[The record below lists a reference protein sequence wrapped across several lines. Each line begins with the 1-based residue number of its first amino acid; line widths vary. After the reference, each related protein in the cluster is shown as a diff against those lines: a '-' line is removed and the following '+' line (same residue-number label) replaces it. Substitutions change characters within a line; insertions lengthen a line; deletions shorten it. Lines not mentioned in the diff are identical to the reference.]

1 MKYGQ
6 HFSTLETPQSEKI
19 PGSDQVENNAGGFVF
34 AIDDWKR
41 LDRFLILGSE
51 GGTYYVGERKLT
63 IDNANAVLNCIKA
76 DGVRVVNRV
85 AEISD
90 SGRAPK
96 NDPAL
101 FVLAIA
107 ASQGNAE
114 TRKAALEALPKVA
127 RIGTYLFTFLENLQ
141 GFRGWGRG
149 VRRAV
154 ANWYTERDTDAL
166 AYQLLKYRQRNNWSH
181 RDVLRKSHP
190 TAPTPAHDALFRF
203 VVANDKMGDREVPRQ
218 EQKDGPTA
226 TKHYG
231 AVDVAALPA
240 LVSAFEKV
248 QNAKDAKEVVGAI
261 RDNPGLSWEMIPT
274 DFLGEAKVWEALLPN
289 IKMTALIRNLGRLT
303 ANGLIAPMSA
313 AVCLVTERITDEARI
328 RKERVHPVGVLG
340 ALATYRN
347 GHGVKGN
354 LSWTPVA
361 PVIDALDSA
370 FYTAFGN
377 VTPTGKRLLLA
388 LDVSGS
394 MSGNMIAGVAGL
406 DARVGSAAMALI
418 TARMEK
424 QYAFV
429 GFSHELVPLNISPRQ
444 RLDDVVRTIEK
455 IPMGG
460 TDCALPMIYAEKH
473 RMEVDTF
480 VVYTDNETWHGGIH
494 PAQALT
500 QYRRKTG
507 IPAKLVVVGMTA
519 TEFSIADPNDSGMLD
534 VVGFDTAAPELI
546 SDFARE

>member
-19 PGSDQVENNAGGFVF
+19 PGSDQVQNNAGGFAY

-63 IDNANAVLNCIKA
+63 IDNADAVLNCIKT

-85 AEISD
+85 VEISD

-101 FVLAIA
+101 FVLAVA
-107 ASQGNAE
+107 ASQGDTK
-114 TRKAALEALPKVA
+114 TRQVAFDALPKVA
-127 RIGTYLFTFLENLQ
+127 RIGTHLFTFLENLR

-154 ANWYTERDTDAL
+154 ANWYIKRDAVAL
-166 AYQLLKYRQRNNWSH
+166 AYQLLKYRQRNGWSQ
-181 RDVLRKSHP
+181 RDVLRKAHP
-190 TAPTPAHDALFRF
+190 NAPTPAHQALFRY
-203 VVANDKMGDREVPRQ
+203 VVSSDKMGDREVPRQ
-218 EQKDGPTA
+218 EYKDGPTV
-226 TKHYG
+226 TKRYD
-231 AVDVAALPA
+231 AVDMASLPA
-240 LVSAFEKV
+240 LASAFEKV
-248 QNAKDAKEVVGAI
+248 QNATDAKEVVRIIAE
-261 RDNPGLSWEMIPT
+261 NPGLSWEMIPT
-274 DFLGEAKVWEALLPN
+274 NFLGEAKVWEALLPN

-303 ANGLIAPMSA
+303 ANSLIAPMSTA
-313 AVCLVTERITDEARI
+313 LKTVTKRITDEARI
-328 RKERVHPVGVLG
+328 RKERVHPVSVLG
-340 ALATYRN
+340 ALVTYRS
-347 GHGVKGN
+347 GHGAKGN
-354 LSWTPVA
+354 LSWNPVA

-406 DARVGSAAMALI
+406 DARIGSAAMALI

-429 GFSHELVPLNISPRQ
+429 GFSDKLVPINISPRQ
-444 RLDDVVRTIEK
+444 RLDDVVNTISR
-455 IPMGG
+455 IPMGR
-460 TDCALPMIYAEKH
+460 TDCALPMIWAIQNKVD
-473 RMEVDTF
+473 VDTF
-480 VVYTDNETWHGGIH
+480 VVYTDNETWAGDIH

-519 TEFSIADPNDSGMLD
+519 TEFSIADPNDAGMLD